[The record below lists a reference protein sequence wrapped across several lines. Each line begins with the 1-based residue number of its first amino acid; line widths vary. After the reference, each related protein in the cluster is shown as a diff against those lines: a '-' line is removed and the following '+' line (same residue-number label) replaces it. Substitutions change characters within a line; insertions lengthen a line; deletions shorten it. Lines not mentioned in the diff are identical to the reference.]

1 MLLMIGVL
9 VFLDQ
14 KFFARFPLRQISLW
28 LIPLYTSLVF
38 TFRNIISPEISLNT
52 AKILYHWNIRLES
65 GTIRTK
71 VDPTE
76 AIHVSWT
83 DRTKY
88 GRWVTDF
95 SFPLKGTTLSL
106 LAAQIRIRRQ
116 FTF

>member
-1 MLLMIGVL
+1 MTYHLCLSSHLVL
-9 VFLDQ
+9 EL
-14 KFFARFPLRQISLW
+14 
-28 LIPLYTSLVF
+28 
-38 TFRNIISPEISLNT
+38 RNIISPEISLNT

-65 GTIRTK
+65 GAIRTK

-83 DRTKY
+83 DQTRY

-95 SFPLKGTTLSL
+95 SFPLKGTTLSI

-116 FTF
+116 FNF